1 MSSSARYFESPL
13 GSAEPPL
20 GAGELERRLEELVGA
35 VLSSRRT
42 AAGLARGLA
51 GQSRPLQEFVL
62 RWAGVSAKSSPELA
76 CQFAGLAPR
85 AVGEL
90 GYAGAE
96 RWLLAAIDV
105 YDREGLSR
113 ASAELKDLAA
123 FVGRAREGAWGVTFG
138 EVAGV
143 LEAFVAALAGRRLK
157 LAPAEAAWTD
167 TATLY
172 LPPRVTLF
180 ASRADNFRVYKVS
193 AALLWAQTRFGSYGL
208 APADYPS
215 APRELALLNLLE
227 TLRLAARIERSLPG
241 LYRDLE
247 ALARPALGA
256 EFGPARARLCTQ
268 GATAADSLA
277 ALRRLPASA
286 RAPDWPFLGVLDPA
300 RALAVR
306 DERVARDKQ
315 ALRAALKRWSDER
328 GDQGL
333 PPLDGE
339 SLEMGAAAPPEDVK
353 RLVESL
359 LQDLGELPEDCL
371 VPAGAGANAAHSRE
385 AGAAAERADGGEQAG
400 ELRYDEWDHRRGNY
414 RKDWCVLRERDVRP
428 GDPGFVDLVLERY
441 RPQIRQ
447 LKRSFEALRGEDKRL
462 RGEPFGEDIDLDALV
477 RGHAE
482 LAAGG
487 ELSERLFVRR
497 ARRERD
503 MVALFMVDMSGSTKG
518 WINDCEREALVLLC
532 EALEVLGDRYAIYGF
547 SGLTRKRCEVYR
559 VKRFDEPYD
568 LAVRERIAGIQALDY
583 TRMGAAIRHLSG
595 ILAQQP
601 ARTRLLL
608 TLSDG
613 KPDDFSDG
621 YRGEYGIEDTR
632 RALIEAKR
640 SGIHPFCITI
650 DREASEYLPH
660 MYGAVNYTVVADVAR
675 LPTKLAELYR
685 RLTA

>member
-1 MSSSARYFESPL
+1 
-13 GSAEPPL
+13 
-20 GAGELERRLEELVGA
+20 V
-35 VLSSRRT
+35 T
-42 AAGLARGLA
+42 
-51 GQSRPLQEFVL
+51 
-62 RWAGVSAKSSPELA
+62 AKSSPELA
-76 CQFAGLAPR
+76 FQFSGLAPR

-96 RWLLAAIDV
+96 RWLLAAIDL
-105 YDREGLSR
+105 YDREGLYR

-123 FVGRAREGAWGVTFG
+123 FVGRAREGVWGVSFG

-143 LEAFVAALAGRRLK
+143 LETFVAGLGGRRLK
-157 LAPAEAAWTD
+157 LAPAETAWTD

-172 LPPRVTLF
+172 LPQRVTLF
-180 ASRADNFRVYKVS
+180 SSRAANFRVYKVS
-193 AALLWAQTRFGSYGL
+193 AALLWAQTRFGSFALG
-208 APADYPS
+208 PADYPS

-227 TLRLAARIERSLPG
+227 ALRLAARIERSLPG

-247 ALARPALGA
+247 ALSRPALGL
-256 EFGPARARLCTQ
+256 EFGAALALLRAPE
-268 GATAADSLA
+268 ASAADSLA
-277 ALRRLPASA
+277 ALRRLPPSA
-286 RAPDWPFLGVLDPA
+286 RAPDWPYLGVLDPA
-300 RALAVR
+300 RALALR

-315 ALRAALKRWSDER
+315 ALRAALQRWHEEL
-328 GDQGL
+328 GEGAPP
-333 PPLDGE
+333 PPLDAA
-339 SLEMGAAAPPEDVK
+339 SLEAADLEAGAAAPPEEVR
-353 RLVESL
+353 RLAQSL

-371 VPAGAGANAAHSRE
+371 LPAGDGPWPAQAQQ
-385 AGAAAERADGGEQAG
+385 AGAASEAAEGGEEVGA
-400 ELRYDEWDHRRGNY
+400 LRYDEWDYRRGHY
-414 RKDWCVLRERDVRP
+414 RKDWCVLRERDVDP
-428 GDPGFVDLVLERY
+428 GDPAFVQAALERY

-447 LKRSFEALRGEDKRL
+447 LKRSFEALRGEDRRL
-462 RGEPFGEDIDLDALV
+462 RGEPFGEDVDLDALV

-487 ELSERLFVRR
+487 ELGERLFVRR

-518 WINDCEREALVLLC
+518 WVNDCERHALVLLC

-547 SGLTRKRCEVYR
+547 SGLTRKRCEVFR

-632 RALIEAKR
+632 QALIEAKR
-640 SGIHPFCITI
+640 AGIHPFCITI
-650 DREASEYLPH
+650 DREASDYLPH